1 MWRILHI
8 LSKKFRRQRF
18 NFPHIYCECTKLITF
33 ILKDTWHTTCFLQE
47 LTVSYN
53 LTSVPVCYLLTWQLI
68 WKITKCRYTSMPKW
82 DNYKSVSLLILAVTP
97 RSCTSA
103 VCTVALITT
112 AGRRQNLYFGRLRY
126 LSGKWPRGR
135 GDPGEKSWSR
145 TKLYISALLLW
156 LLLTRKFCKNWMDI
170 RNTQEGKIKKY
181 LLLMPKKMWWSRHSL
196 GLGAELL
203 CHWSLI
209 PAAFPEHCS

>member
-1 MWRILHI
+1 M
-8 LSKKFRRQRF
+8 RRQRF

-156 LLLTRKFCKNWMDI
+156 LLLWSSGKGKGKGS
-170 RNTQEGKIKKY
+170 TQEGHSKVIY
-181 LLLMPKKMWWSRHSL
+181 GWWMVD
-196 GLGAELL
+196 GGY
-203 CHWSLI
+203 
-209 PAAFPEHCS
+209 PFPDALH

>member
-1 MWRILHI
+1 MRW
-8 LSKKFRRQRF
+8 QRF
-18 NFPHIYCECTKLITF
+18 SFPHI
-33 ILKDTWHTTCFLQE
+33 ILWMYKIDHFYSQRHMA
-47 LTVSYN
+47 YN
-53 LTSVPVCYLLTWQLI
+53 LFLAGVDSLLQSYFSACLLPTDL
-68 WKITKCRYTSMPKW
+68 TADLENYCKCRYTSMPKW